1 MNTDLEVIV
10 EKSATVNRKMY
21 GVLLA
26 QHASRVDS
34 IKGSNF
40 FWF

>member
-26 QHASRVDS
+26 QVRQAM
-34 IKGSNF
+34 IE
-40 FWF
+40 